1 MGKFV
6 RMTGSAAVAL
16 ILCAACATQFEAADA
31 TRIHKIRLSGFAEP
45 TYQALFFVL
54 LNAAPV
60 KPEGYDEFSVLMARQ
75 NLHLGA
81 ELKAAV
87 TQALRNDGYEV
98 VEDGSTS
105 ADAVLDLQ
113 IRGWEPSPN
122 PLYAS
127 HGGDYEPEFVIG
139 IQMTDSTTK
148 RTLFS
153 GGYVYRDNLIKPRTG
168 SAPDPKYYFKTAKEL
183 FDNPQLA
190 AQGFRAAEPLIAQSI
205 ESALRKS
212 GS

>member
-1 MGKFV
+1 MAIDQYHLSAASTLALNDNSNSVGSSNGTSARWLSMGKFV

-31 TRIHKIRLSGFAEP
+31 TRIHKIRLSGFTEP

-113 IRGWEPSPN
+113 IRGWEP
-122 PLYAS
+122 
-127 HGGDYEPEFVIG
+127 
-139 IQMTDSTTK
+139 
-148 RTLFS
+148 
-153 GGYVYRDNLIKPRTG
+153 
-168 SAPDPKYYFKTAKEL
+168 
-183 FDNPQLA
+183 
-190 AQGFRAAEPLIAQSI
+190 
-205 ESALRKS
+205 
-212 GS
+212 